1 MGWASESAW
10 VSEGTR
16 AAVTEAHTYRDIDPV
31 IRLIFLYF
39 TVYSLSLNKKKKG
52 WWGGELRGEACSQP
66 SRAGTGL
73 VGTGLAGTGLD
84 STGKRGSGK
93 QAELEPRNYLRNPLL
108 PEAARELR
116 CLSSESDVEGSW
128 AGRECPS
135 TSR

>member
-1 MGWASESAW
+1 M
-10 VSEGTR
+10 
-16 AAVTEAHTYRDIDPV
+16 
-31 IRLIFLYF
+31 
-39 TVYSLSLNKKKKG
+39 
-52 WWGGELRGEACSQP
+52 RGEACSQP

-73 VGTGLAGTGLD
+73 AGTGLVGTGLVGTGLD

-116 CLSSESDVEGSW
+116 CLSSESDIDIEGSW
-128 AGRECPS
+128 AGRKCPS